1 MHYETHTLSL
11 PGSADYARFT
21 TYFLEV
27 SPEIPFGPRP
37 TVVVCPGGGYQMTS
51 DREAEPIAL
60 AYNAVGINAVV
71 VRYSVAPA
79 RFPTALLEV
88 AAVVRYVREQGPAFG
103 CDPDRILVT
112 GFSAG
117 GHLAASYG
125 NFWSRP
131 FVSEALGC
139 ETEVLRPNG
148 QILCYPVI
156 TSGEFAHHGSI
167 KNLLGDAYEAEKAN
181 HSLENFVSQD
191 TPPTFIW
198 HTQSDNAVPIE
209 NSIFMLNALQK
220 AGIKTEFHM
229 YPNGVHGLSLC
240 NSLTGG
246 RIPELTEPH
255 AAGWIDL
262 ATEFVW
268 SL

>member
-1 MHYETHTLSL
+1 MHYETHKLSL

-27 SPEIPFGPRP
+27 SKEIPCGLRP
-37 TVVVCPGGGYQMTS
+37 TVIVCPGGGYGMTS

-60 AYNAVGINAVV
+60 SYSAAGINTVV

-79 RFPTALLEV
+79 RFPTALLEL
-88 AAVVRYVREQGPAFG
+88 ATVVRYVREHGPEFG
-103 CDPDRILVT
+103 CDPNRIFVT

-125 NFWSRP
+125 NFWSRS
-131 FVSEALGC
+131 FIAETLGC
-139 ETEVLRPNG
+139 DSEVLRPNG

-156 TSGEFAHHGSI
+156 TSGEYAHHGSF
-167 KNLLGDAYEAEKAN
+167 KNLLGDDYEAEKAN
-181 HSLENFVSQD
+181 HSLENFVSSD

-209 NSIFMLNALQK
+209 NSIFLLNALQK
-220 AGIKTEFHM
+220 NGIKTEFHM
-229 YPNGVHGLSLC
+229 YPEGVHGLSLC
-240 NSLTGG
+240 NEITGQ
-246 RIPELTEPH
+246 RPEMIVPH

-262 ATEFVW
+262 AIEFVK
-268 SL
+268 SF